1 MRARGAQVALDDVG
15 AGGEDLQR
23 LVTLQPDI
31 VKIDRSL
38 VAGIDVDTVRGAL
51 VGALVAFAREVGAVI
66 CAEGVET
73 RPSSPC
79 SRGWASTWRR
89 ASSGSAAVGL
99 AAARLVGGRSLP
111 VGRGRELSLA
121 QPSPAEGCWMS
132 PAR

>member
-73 RPSSPC
+73 RPELTVLQ
-79 SRGWASTWRR
+79 GMGVDLAQGFLWA
-89 ASSGSAAVGL
+89 AAVGL

-111 VGRGRELSLA
+111 VGAVAS
-121 QPSPAEGCWMS
+121 
-132 PAR
+132 